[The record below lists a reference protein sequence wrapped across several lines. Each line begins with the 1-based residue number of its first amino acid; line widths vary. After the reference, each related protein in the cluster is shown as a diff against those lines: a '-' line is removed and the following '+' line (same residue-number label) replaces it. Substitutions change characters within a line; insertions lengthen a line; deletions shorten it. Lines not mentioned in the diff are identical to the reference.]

1 MKGGKEKGKDAVPL
15 FLRFLF
21 KLIRDNQKL
30 CIKYRMEAK
39 AEPGAQNEVRSLEA
53 RRDSKW
59 KHMREQ
65 QDKITMSVVRP
76 SNDLK

>member
-1 MKGGKEKGKDAVPL
+1 MKGGKEKGMDAVSL

-53 RRDSKW
+53 RERFQMKAYEGTA
-59 KHMREQ
+59 R
-65 QDKITMSVVRP
+65 QD
-76 SNDLK
+76 NNECG

>member
-53 RRDSKW
+53 RRDSK
-59 KHMREQ
+59 
-65 QDKITMSVVRP
+65 
-76 SNDLK
+76 